1 MYRDAVSKVR
11 VGNEYSEEFRV
22 GPNNPFLTQQFSA
35 DRNMLSGFVESAHVN
50 DFQFET
56 QRRTFASYGFP
67 INWKHSLHYG
77 NFFNARHNLQA
88 LQHDTAC
95 VIGLSPQITGYAT
108 DPSTEIESQ
117 TSVIGDVAKAEANK
131 HLTVFEKTKCR
142 PGDKRKRLRNDN
154 AGDVDGYLG
163 PWGKFVDEQTVM
175 KPNEEEMKEL
185 DEILMKRN
193 KIKRPP
199 EEKVG
204 DEKSTLH
211 IKDATDYQGRSFLHP
226 PHDVGVNLKSEDPPE
241 KCFIPKKLIHTWTG
255 HNKGISAIRWFPRY
269 AHLMLSCSMDSK
281 IKIWEVYNQR
291 RCVRTYLGHK
301 QAVRDICFNNDGTSF
316 LSCAYD
322 RYCKLW
328 DTETEFLQLD
338 ALPNA
343 NHSVSVV
350 GAFTCYRHEGQSGG
364 KCISPFSSRKVPYCV
379 KFNPDEDKQNLF
391 VAGTSDKKIVCW
403 DIRSGDIMQEYDR
416 HLGAVNT
423 ITFVDQNRRFVTTSD
438 DKSLRVWEWDVPVD
452 FKYIAD
458 PSMHS
463 MPAVTL
469 SPNGKWL
476 ACQSMDNKICI
487 FNVLN
492 RFKFMKKKM
501 FTGHMNNIV
510 EMMHSTLG
518 RRRAGVLSTTSS
530 LVLDYFF
537 IILKPEREEA
547 KSICYIICGDADGK
561 LYIWDWKTTK
571 LYCQF
576 KAHDDVCVATLW
588 HPHETSKVATAGW
601 DGIIKFWD

>member
-1 MYRDAVSKVR
+1 MSSMLSLQQYASSSEDSNNEDNGEDTQIHLKTLDQKNSLSSKISIIAAPDVVSKHDITSLQPVDPTEKLLKY
-11 VGNEYSEEFRV
+11 NPKYEELFTPTV
-22 GPNNPFLTQQFSA
+22 GPKNPFQTQQFSA
-35 DRNMLSGFVESAHVN
+35 DRNMLSGFVEDAHVN

-56 QRRTFASYGFP
+56 QRRTFTSY
-67 INWKHSLHYG
+67 
-77 NFFNARHNLQA
+77 
-88 LQHDTAC
+88 
-95 VIGLSPQITGYAT
+95 GYAT
-108 DPSTEIESQ
+108 DPSTEIEAA
-117 TSVIGDVAKAEANK
+117 TTVIGDVVKAEENK

-142 PGDKRKRLRNDN
+142 PGDKRKRLKNDD

-175 KPNEEEMKEL
+175 KPSEEEMKEL
-185 DEILMKRN
+185 DEILQKRN
-193 KIKRPP
+193 KTKRPA

-204 DEKSTLH
+204 DEKTTLH

-255 HNKGISAIRWFPRY
+255 HNKGISAIRWFPKY

-328 DTETEFLQLD
+328 DTET
-338 ALPNA
+338 
-343 NHSVSVV
+343 
-350 GAFTCYRHEGQSGG
+350 G
-364 KCISPFSSRKVPYCV
+364 KCIAPFSSRKVPYCV

-501 FTGHMNNIV
+501 FTGHMV
-510 EMMHSTLG
+510 SG
-518 RRRAGVLSTTSS
+518 YACTTDFSPDMS
-530 LVLDYFF
+530 
-537 IILKPEREEA
+537 
-547 KSICYIICGDADGK
+547 YIICGDADGK

-576 KAHDDVCVATLW
+576 KAHNDVCIAALW

>member
-1 MYRDAVSKVR
+1 MSSMLSLQQYASSSEESNISGSEDNGDETRIHLKTVDQTTSLSSKISIVAAPDVVSKHDVNSLQP
-11 VGNEYSEEFRV
+11 VDPTEKELKHNPKYDELFTPTV
-22 GPNNPFLTQQFSA
+22 GPKNPFLTQQFSA
-35 DRNMLSGFVESAHVN
+35 DRNMLSGFVEAAHVN

-56 QRRTFASYGFP
+56 QRRTFASYG
-67 INWKHSLHYG
+67 
-77 NFFNARHNLQA
+77 
-88 LQHDTAC
+88 
-95 VIGLSPQITGYAT
+95 YAT

-117 TSVIGDVAKAEANK
+117 APVIGDVAKAEANK

-154 AGDVDGYLG
+154 AADVDGYLG

-204 DEKSTLH
+204 DEKTTLH

-226 PHDVGVNLKSEDPPE
+226 PHDVGVNLKSDDPPE

-328 DTETEFLQLD
+328 DTET
-338 ALPNA
+338 
-343 NHSVSVV
+343 
-350 GAFTCYRHEGQSGG
+350 GQ
-364 KCISPFSSRKVPYCV
+364 CISPFSSRKVPYCV

-501 FTGHMNNIV
+501 FTGHMV
-510 EMMHSTLG
+510 SG
-518 RRRAGVLSTTSS
+518 YACTTDFSPDMS
-530 LVLDYFF
+530 
-537 IILKPEREEA
+537 
-547 KSICYIICGDADGK
+547 YIICGDADGK

>member
-1 MYRDAVSKVR
+1 MKQYASGSEESINSGSEDETQIHLKTVDQTSSLSAKISIVAAPDVVSKHDVNSLQP
-11 VGNEYSEEFRV
+11 VDPTEKELKHNPKYDELFTPTV

-56 QRRTFASYGFP
+56 QRRTFASY
-67 INWKHSLHYG
+67 
-77 NFFNARHNLQA
+77 
-88 LQHDTAC
+88 
-95 VIGLSPQITGYAT
+95 GYAT

-328 DTETEFLQLD
+328 DTET
-338 ALPNA
+338 
-343 NHSVSVV
+343 
-350 GAFTCYRHEGQSGG
+350 G

-501 FTGHMNNIV
+501 FTGHMVN
-510 EMMHSTLG
+510 
-518 RRRAGVLSTTSS
+518 
-530 LVLDYFF
+530 
-537 IILKPEREEA
+537 
-547 KSICYIICGDADGK
+547 
-561 LYIWDWKTTK
+561 
-571 LYCQF
+571 
-576 KAHDDVCVATLW
+576 
-588 HPHETSKVATAGW
+588 
-601 DGIIKFWD
+601 IKFFFFFLDNT